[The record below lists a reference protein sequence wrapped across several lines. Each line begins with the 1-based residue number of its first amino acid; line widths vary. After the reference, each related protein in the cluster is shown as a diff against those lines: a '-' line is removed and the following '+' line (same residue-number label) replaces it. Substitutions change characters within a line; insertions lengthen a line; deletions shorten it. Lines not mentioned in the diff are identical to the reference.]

1 MQRNLHRFQ
10 IVVMS
15 AYQQIQSTDLDIL
28 SDVDEDNYDRAFAAI
43 RPVIQGAS
51 EMGSQLS
58 EEELQS
64 ALEFCGKCFN
74 PTSPEHLAPASK
86 EGLPKYMF
94 DVTAPLM
101 DPHAIES
108 IISKTFKHTNPKS
121 DQDYC
126 GPEEDLKLALDQIN
140 GRRVVHREYAINNLE
155 VEDVNGFVVKLQ
167 RGHLGLM
174 RK

>member
-1 MQRNLHRFQ
+1 MRIITIGHSLPFDQVLLLLYSMGNVKDADCHCH
-10 IVVMS
+10 
-15 AYQQIQSTDLDIL
+15 T
-28 SDVDEDNYDRAFAAI
+28 
-43 RPVIQGAS
+43 VIQGAS

-58 EEELQS
+58 EKELQS

-86 EGLPKYMF
+86 EDLPKYMF

-121 DQDYC
+121 DQDYR

-174 RK
+174 RT